1 MTELGHKS
9 AKLTKDR
16 EARTHHIRPEI
27 KEKKKKTKIK
37 TTVSQIQKHF
47 PISLFI
53 FAEKSFI
60 TSSFWSPTTPSTHSC
75 RLLNI
80 NHNVQ

>member
-27 KEKKKKTKIK
+27 KEKNKKTKTK
-37 TTVSQIQKHF
+37 TTDSQIQNHF
-47 PISLFI
+47 PKSLFI
-53 FAEKSFI
+53 FAEKSHI
-60 TSSFWSPTTPSTHSC
+60 TSSFWSTTPSTHSC